1 MQARAVTLR
10 KINRPRWRCVPRGK
24 KKRQRKKEA
33 RLTPRD
39 TAADRRDG
47 SCVRHRRPRKAASVA
62 RRQTEGKAAVGL
74 CEVLGNGD
82 GNTAAL
88 ALLLHA
94 VYTLNAAQL
103 QAKDL
108 QIG

>member
-1 MQARAVTLR
+1 MAATASAAARPA
-10 KINRPRWRCVPRGK
+10 
-24 KKRQRKKEA
+24 QR
-33 RLTPRD
+33 
-39 TAADRRDG
+39 AAAGWSRSR
-47 SCVRHRRPRKAASVA
+47 AASAPPA
-62 RRQTEGKAAVGL
+62 RAAVGL
-74 CEVLGNGD
+74 CEVLGNGG

-103 QAKDL
+103 QAKGL

>member
-1 MQARAVTLR
+1 MTPVQEQAAVGLCEVLGKR
-10 KINRPRWRCVPRGK
+10 RRHGRRG
-24 KKRQRKKEA
+24 
-33 RLTPRD
+33 TPRD
-39 TAADRRDG
+39 TAADRRG
-47 SCVRHRRPRKAASVA
+47 GGCVRHRRPRKAASVA
-62 RRQTEGKAAVGL
+62 HRQTEGKAAVGL
-74 CEVLGNGD
+74 CEVLGNGG

-103 QAKDL
+103 QAKGL